1 MEENKGSYSISY
13 DETLSLDDNIYSL
26 KYGLTQEFFEKIL
39 YYESIIKEVFDPQV
53 FFELINLYS
62 KAIGYYE
69 SLNDTKFIIYNQA
82 LNYLFDLPEAKKFME
97 GKDIMKL
104 FRKKEIMSNFQQCEK
119 LITEEKVIEFIENNL
134 NEKQI
139 LNSINKLYN
148 NDMKNQKNNLEKKI
162 KEKRAKY
169 KNKKQQKEEEKNNNE
184 IKIEKIN
191 DKQDEKILMDKEL
204 GLGDKYYNDEEQE
217 IKNEKA
223 LEDKGEILNIDNEKN
238 NDKNEGDNINEI
250 IVENNIDLKQSIKL
264 TNKSRFSDKLSK
276 NFDLYFNLYY
286 DNFIKNIDFIITN
299 IQDKS
304 EKDIKQL
311 SESSIE
317 SMHQIKDMEYIMA
330 DKNNE
335 QNYINEI
342 AKIIENLKEEQNQN
356 IKKVLND
363 TDIYLKKLDKK
374 YIENNTLFKE
384 KFKLD
389 TNYIL
394 SLFSHFFI

>member
-13 DETLSLDDNIYSL
+13 DETSSLDDNIYSL
-26 KYGLTQEFFEKIL
+26 KYGLTPEFFEKIL

-169 KNKKQQKEEEKNNNE
+169 KNKKQQKEDEKNHNE

-389 TNYIL
+389 TTKLLNT
-394 SLFSHFFI
+394 FIFK

>member
-1 MEENKGSYSISY
+1 MEENKGSYSTSY

-26 KYGLTQEFFEKIL
+26 KYGLTPEFFEKIL

-169 KNKKQQKEEEKNNNE
+169 KNKKQQKEEEKNHNE

-317 SMHQIKDMEYIMA
+317 SMHQIKDMEYIMS

-335 QNYINEI
+335 QNYVNEI
-342 AKIIENLKEEQNQN
+342 GNIIKVLKEEQDEN
-356 IKKVLND
+356 IKTVLKE
-363 TDIYLKKLDKK
+363 TDFYLQKLEKK
-374 YIENNTLFKE
+374 YLINNTLFKE

-389 TNYIL
+389 TTKLLN
-394 SLFSHFFI
+394 SFIFK

>member
-13 DETLSLDDNIYSL
+13 DETLSLDENIYSL
-26 KYGLTQEFFEKIL
+26 KYGLTPEFFEKIL

-139 LNSINKLYN
+139 LNSINKLYD

-169 KNKKQQKEEEKNNNE
+169 KNKKQQKEEEKNHNE

-389 TNYIL
+389 TTKLLNT
-394 SLFSHFFI
+394 FIFK

>member
-1 MEENKGSYSISY
+1 MEENKGSYSTSY

-26 KYGLTQEFFEKIL
+26 KYGLTPEFFEKIL

-169 KNKKQQKEEEKNNNE
+169 KNKKQQKEEEKNHNE

-389 TNYIL
+389 TTKLLNT
-394 SLFSHFFI
+394 FIFK

>member
-13 DETLSLDDNIYSL
+13 DETLSLNDNIYSL
-26 KYGLTQEFFEKIL
+26 KYGLTPEFFEKIL

-169 KNKKQQKEEEKNNNE
+169 KNKKQQKEEEKNHNE

-389 TNYIL
+389 TTKLLNT
-394 SLFSHFFI
+394 FIFK

>member
-13 DETLSLDDNIYSL
+13 DETSSLDDNIYSL

-169 KNKKQQKEEEKNNNE
+169 RNKKQQKEEEKNNNE

-374 YIENNTLFKE
+374 YIENDTLFKE

-389 TNYIL
+389 TTKLLNT
-394 SLFSHFFI
+394 FIFK

>member
-26 KYGLTQEFFEKIL
+26 KYGLTPEFFEKIL

-169 KNKKQQKEEEKNNNE
+169 KNKKQQKEEEKNHNE

-374 YIENNTLFKE
+374 YFENNTLFKE

-389 TNYIL
+389 TTKLLN
-394 SLFSHFFI
+394 SFIFK

>member
-169 KNKKQQKEEEKNNNE
+169 KNKKQQKEEEKNHNE

-317 SMHQIKDMEYIMA
+317 SMHQIKDMEYIMS

-335 QNYINEI
+335 QNYVNEI
-342 AKIIENLKEEQNQN
+342 GNIIKVLKEEQDEN
-356 IKKVLND
+356 IKTVLKE
-363 TDIYLKKLDKK
+363 TDFYLQKLEKK
-374 YIENNTLFKE
+374 YLINNTLFKE

-389 TNYIL
+389 TTKLLNT
-394 SLFSHFFI
+394 FIFK

>member
-1 MEENKGSYSISY
+1 MEENKGSYSTSY

-26 KYGLTQEFFEKIL
+26 KYGLTPEFFEKIL

-169 KNKKQQKEEEKNNNE
+169 KNKKQQKEEEKNHNE

-363 TDIYLKKLDKK
+363 TDIYLKELDKK
-374 YIENNTLFKE
+374 YFENNTLFKE

-389 TNYIL
+389 TTKLLNT
-394 SLFSHFFI
+394 FIFK